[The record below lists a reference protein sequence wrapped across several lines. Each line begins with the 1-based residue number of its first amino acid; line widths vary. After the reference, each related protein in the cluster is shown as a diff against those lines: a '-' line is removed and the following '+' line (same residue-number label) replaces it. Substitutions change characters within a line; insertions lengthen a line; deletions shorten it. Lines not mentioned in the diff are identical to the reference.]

1 MIWRNEKI
9 WVILVLINAALTW
22 FNPILTNLWAKA
34 IPPIFFSVLV
44 TFMAWAGWIFYLLY
58 EWKIKELFDIKY
70 YKYYFLISIFIII
83 IPSIL
88 FYTGTSMTSWLNTSF
103 IPLTELIFTLIF
115 TSFLWEKLS
124 KEKFFGSMMILIGS
138 FIIVYKW
145 TLSFNYWDL
154 LLVLSTVFYPIWNY
168 YQKKIVNLVSPAT
181 ILTTRCLIWFV
192 FLLIISLIFERNVD
206 YVSVISNNFWLI
218 IAVWFLVN
226 WFGKI
231 IWFEWFKRMEIS
243 KSVALVMTYPF
254 FSLIALIVFFN
265 LTPTLPQLFGSVIIF
280 WWIYTLMQVK
290 SINPNLTKY
299 WKLE

>member
-22 FNPILTNLWAKA
+22 FNPILTNLWTKT

-44 TFMAWAGWIFYLLY
+44 TFMAWIAWVLYLVY
-58 EWKIKELFDIKY
+58 EWKIRELCEIKY
-70 YKYYFLISIFIII
+70 YKYYFLISFFIII

-88 FYTGTSMTSWLNTSF
+88 FYTGTSMTSGLNSSF

-124 KEKFFGSMMILIGS
+124 KEKFFWSILILIGS

-145 TLSFNYWDL
+145 SLSFNYWDL

-181 ILTTRCLIWFV
+181 ILATRCLIWFV
-192 FLLIISLIFERNVD
+192 FLLIISLIFERNID
-206 YVSVISNNFWLI
+206 YWTLISSNFLLI
-218 IAVWFLVN
+218 FAVWFLVN

-254 FSLIALIVFFN
+254 FSLIALIVFFK